1 MVRKVISKNET
12 TAMID
17 CLLIDSSKIE
27 ALLGITIDHELK
39 CNDQVNNG
47 KKQEK
52 NLMHLPVS
60 TFYVCLPKTNYHEA
74 IY

>member
-1 MVRKVISKNET
+1 
-12 TAMID
+12 MID

-47 KKQEK
+47 KKQGK
-52 NLMHLPVS
+52 NLMHLPVFHLLCMFAKNELS
-60 TFYVCLPKTNYHEA
+60 
-74 IY
+74 

>member
-1 MVRKVISKNET
+1 
-12 TAMID
+12 MID

-27 ALLGITIDHELK
+27 ALLVITIAHELK
-39 CNDQVNNG
+39 CNDQVNYG

-52 NLMHLPVS
+52 NLMHLPYS
-60 TFYVCLPKTNYHEA
+60 TLYVCLQKTNYHKA